1 MIMSRWFYGV
11 ASLVAIFGTS
21 FAGVPAE
28 KKKLPP
34 KRADLFVGNGSA
46 SWLPKTTILP
56 SSGDVEIL
64 AAKLGSRLRN
74 IDPFGLATFPREG
87 EQPVNPAAPFRRT
100 ERITL
105 NQALKTLKLTGISL
119 DKKELLI
126 GGHTVREGDV
136 LMLSFK
142 NEVFLAQIV
151 EMNDTQI
158 LFRDVKRQEAGV
170 LPHSLVPHL
179 DMEPMQARSQREGL
193 EGKVSLM
200 EAPTPKSP

>member
-1 MIMSRWFYGV
+1 MSMSRWFFCAV
-11 ASLVAIFGTS
+11 CLMANLGTA
-21 FAGVPAE
+21 FAGQPAE

-34 KRADLFVGNGSA
+34 KRAELFVGNGSA

-74 IDPFGLATFPREG
+74 IDPFGLSTFPREG
-87 EQPVNPAAPFRRT
+87 DQPATPASPFRRT

-142 NEVFLAQIV
+142 DEVFLAQIV

-170 LPHSLVPHL
+170 LQHSLVPHL
-179 DMEPMQARSQREGL
+179 DMEPMQGRSRREGL